1 MLILRPN
8 KPINMNT
15 ILITNAQIINEG
27 SIKTLDIL
35 IKNGRIA
42 RIDKQISAK
51 HDQVIDAAGLYA
63 MPGVIDDQVHFRE
76 PGLTHKA
83 NIYSESRA
91 AVAGGVT
98 SFMEMPNTN
107 PATLTQELLE
117 KKYQIAAETSLAN
130 YSFFMGASNDN
141 FEEVVKTNIQNVCGI
156 KVFMGSSTGNMLVDN
171 EKTLERIFSEA
182 PTLVATHCEDEA
194 TIKRNLELV
203 TSHHTDLDAL
213 TAKWHPTIR
222 SRKAC
227 YLSSSLAVSLAKK
240 HGTRLH
246 VLHIST
252 AKELDLFDNTIP
264 LEQKKI
270 TSEVCVHH
278 LYFYAE
284 DYPHYGNLIK
294 CNPAIKNKK
303 NGNQLFEGLLDDRL
317 DVIATDHAPHTR
329 EEKALP
335 YLQAPSG
342 LPLVQ
347 HPLNIMLDFHAK
359 GRISLE
365 TMVRKMC
372 HAPAVA
378 FKMKDRGYLREGYWA
393 DIVLIDPNKKH
404 KVTQE
409 SLLYKCNWSP
419 FLGKNFKGKVMST
432 FVSGNLVFH
441 NGEIIEGSN
450 GQRLLF
456 N

>member
-1 MLILRPN
+1 
-8 KPINMNT
+8 MNT
-15 ILITNAQIINEG
+15 ILIKNAQIINEG
-27 SIKTLDIL
+27 SIKNGDIF
-35 IKNGRIA
+35 IKNGRIL
-42 RIDKQISAK
+42 RIDSQINAIASRE
-51 HDQVIDAAGLYA
+51 IDATGLYA

-83 NIYSESRA
+83 NIYTESRA
-91 AVAGGVT
+91 AIAGGVT

-107 PATLTQELLE
+107 PATLTQLLLE
-117 KKYQIAAETSLAN
+117 EKYLIATKNSLAN
-130 YSFFMGASNDN
+130 YSFYMGASNDN
-141 FEEVVKTNIQNVCGI
+141 FDEVAKTNIQNVCGI

-171 EKTLERIFSEA
+171 QKTLERIFSEA

-194 TIKRNLELV
+194 TIKRNLETL
-203 TSHHTDLDAL
+203 TMHSSHPETL

-227 YLSSSLAVSLAKK
+227 YLSSSLAVTLAKK
-240 HGTRLH
+240 YGTRLH

-252 AKELDLFDNTIP
+252 AKELELFDNSIP

-278 LYFYAE
+278 LYFSSN
-284 DYPHYGNLIK
+284 DYTHYGNLIK
-294 CNPAIKNKK
+294 CNPAIKNR
-303 NGNQLFEGLLDDRL
+303 GNAVQLFDGLLDDRL

-365 TMVRKMC
+365 KIVNKMC
-372 HAPAVA
+372 HAPAIA
-378 FKMKDRGYLREGYWA
+378 FKIRERGYLREGYWA
-393 DIVLIDPNKKH
+393 DIVLFDKDMKQ
-404 KVTQE
+404 KVLPE
-409 SLLYKCNWSP
+409 NVLYKCAWSP
-419 FLGKNFKGKVMST
+419 LMNKNFQGKVIKT
-432 FVSGNLVFH
+432 IVSGKVVFE
-441 NGEIIEGSN
+441 NEQIVEAENAGK
-450 GQRLLF
+450 RLLF